1 VEAEPEETGPMDWH
15 WVQMMELKVE
25 LIGEPGLGQLVE
37 LQQGQE
43 VLELQQG
50 PQLAQEPPI
59 SNTQSAID

>member
-1 VEAEPEETGPMDWH
+1 MDWH

>member
-1 VEAEPEETGPMDWH
+1 MDWH

-50 PQLAQEPPI
+50 QEVLELQQGPQLAQEPPI